1 MKNYTLIGNTPMIN
15 ITYRYQG
22 KEKHIYVKLEM
33 FMKKHTIIGNTP
45 MINITYRYKGK
56 ENNIYAK
63 LEMFNVTGSIKDR
76 VAYYIINNAKE
87 KGILKENMPI
97 IEATSGNTG
106 ISLSALGAYYKHPV
120 YIFMP
125 DWASKERIELMKLY
139 GANITLI
146 SKEEGG
152 FIKCVEEA
160 KKLAKELNGFL
171 ANQFENED
179 NILAHY
185 ETTGKEILEQ
195 LKEKKIGGFVSG
207 VGTGGTLMG
216 IGKRLKETDNQ
227 IKIYAL
233 EPEKMPILSKGK
245 ILGQHKIEGIGDD
258 FVPDIFKRNTE
269 IIEKDILLIND
280 DDAMNMARKLAKQLG
295 LGVGI
300 SSGANFIGAVLAQ
313 EKLEENVEGKV
324 EVNEENVLEENNKE
338 SIVTVFADDNKKY
351 LSTDLVNNMKN
362 NKYFM
367 SNNVELLN
375 YEEII

>member
-1 MKNYTLIGNTPMIN
+1 M
-15 ITYRYQG
+15 
-22 KEKHIYVKLEM
+22 
-33 FMKKHTIIGNTP
+33 
-45 MINITYRYKGK
+45 
-56 ENNIYAK
+56 
-63 LEMFNVTGSIKDR
+63 
-76 VAYYIINNAKE
+76 
-87 KGILKENMPI
+87 
-97 IEATSGNTG
+97 
-106 ISLSALGAYYKHPV
+106 
-120 YIFMP
+120 
-125 DWASKERIELMKLY
+125 
-139 GANITLI
+139 
-146 SKEEGG
+146 
-152 FIKCVEEA
+152 
-160 KKLAKELNGFL
+160 
-171 ANQFENED
+171 
-179 NILAHY
+179 
-185 ETTGKEILEQ
+185 
-195 LKEKKIGGFVSG
+195 KEKKIGGFVSG

-324 EVNEENVLEENNKE
+324 EGNEENVLEENNKE
-338 SIVTVFADDNKKY
+338 SIVTVFVDDNKKY

-362 NKYFM
+362 NNHGKTA
-367 SNNVELLN
+367 NN
-375 YEEII
+375 

>member
-1 MKNYTLIGNTPMIN
+1 
-15 ITYRYQG
+15 
-22 KEKHIYVKLEM
+22 
-33 FMKKHTIIGNTP
+33 MKKHTIIGNTP

-63 LEMFNVTGSIKDR
+63 LEMFNITGSIKDR
-76 VAYYIINNAKE
+76 VAYYIIKNAKE
-87 KGILKENMPI
+87 RKILKDNMPI
-97 IEATSGNTG
+97 VEATSGNTG

-233 EPEKMPILSKGK
+233 EAEKMPILSKGK

-258 FVPDIFKRNTE
+258 FVPDIFKRNE
-269 IIEKDILLIND
+269 NIIEKDIILIND
-280 DDAMNMARKLAKQLG
+280 EDAINMARRLSKELG

-300 SSGANFIGAVLAQ
+300 SSGANFIGAVLSQ
-313 EKLEENVEGKV
+313 ERLEEYEEG
-324 EVNEENVLEENNKE
+324 N
-338 SIVTVFADDNKKY
+338 IVTVFADDNKKY